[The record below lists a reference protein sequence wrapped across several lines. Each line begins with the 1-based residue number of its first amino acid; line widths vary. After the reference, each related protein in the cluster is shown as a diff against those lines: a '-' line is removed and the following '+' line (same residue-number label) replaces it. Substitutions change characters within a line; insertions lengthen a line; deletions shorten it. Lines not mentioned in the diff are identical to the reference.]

1 MLFTSY
7 GFILFLAVLTLL
19 YYLIPGKLQWM
30 LLLLGS
36 YVFYAICGLEY
47 LPFLAG
53 VTLVVYFGALII
65 DKKLTEQNEYLKVHK
80 EELSKDDKKAY
91 KAAQKKKRMVFQV
104 IAVVLCL
111 AILALVKYVN
121 FFISNINAVLASS
134 GDGAQIT
141 FLSIAMPLGISFY
154 TLQALSYLFDVSRGT
169 IKAEKNLFKVA
180 LFVSFF
186 PQLVQGPISRFKDL
200 SETLY
205 SPHPF
210 NKQAVAFGLQRVV
223 WGFFKKLVI
232 ADRLMPAVQ
241 TLYSDVNVY
250 NGAYAVFAM
259 LFYTIQLYA
268 DFTGGIDITIGVAEM
283 LGIRL
288 QENFNLPYFSTSLK
302 EYWRRWHITMCN
314 WFRDYIFY
322 PVSSSKG
329 MQKFSKFTRN
339 HLGQKAGRRLPVY
352 ISSFTVW
359 FLTGLWHGASWNF
372 IVWGLANFLIL
383 MISEELEPLYE
394 RFHKRLPCTE
404 KLPYRI
410 FQIVRTFALICVLN
424 MFDVCKTIGDTVRMF
439 LSVFTFKNWD
449 SIFSGGL
456 LDLGITGAD
465 YIVLGVG
472 VLVLLGVS
480 LYKTKHADVRGA
492 ITKKAPVAKYV
503 LWAVLVLVILIFGS
517 YGIGYDSS
525 QFIYNQF

>member
-19 YYLIPGKLQWM
+19 YYVIPGKLQWM

-47 LPFLAG
+47 LPYLVA
-53 VTLVVYFGALII
+53 VTLIVYFGARIL
-65 DKKLTEQNEYLKVHK
+65 DKKLSEQSEYLKTNKASLSK
-80 EELSKDDKKAY
+80 EEKKEY

-104 IAVVLCL
+104 VAVILCL
-111 AILALVKYVN
+111 LILALVKYVN
-121 FFISNINAVLASS
+121 FFITNINSIFFTS
-134 GDGAQIT
+134 GDGLS
-141 FLSIAMPLGISFY
+141 FLKIAMPLGISFY

-169 IKAEKNLFKVA
+169 IPAEKNLFRVA

-210 NKQAVAFGLQRVV
+210 NKQAVAFGLQRIV

-232 ADRLMPAVQ
+232 ADRIMPAVQ
-241 TLYSDVNVY
+241 TIFSDINTYS
-250 NGAYAVFAM
+250 GAYTLFGM

-283 LGIRL
+283 LGIRV

-322 PVSSSKG
+322 PLSSSKG

-352 ISSFTVW
+352 VSSFVVW
-359 FLTGLWHGASWNF
+359 FLTGIWHGASWNF
-372 IVWGLANFLIL
+372 IVWGLANWAIL
-383 MISEELEPLYE
+383 MISEEFEPLYE
-394 RFHKRLPCTE
+394 GFHKKCTFAQ

-424 MFDVCKTIGDTVRMF
+424 MFDVCKSIGETVTAF
-439 LSVFTFKNWD
+439 LSVFTSKNWD
-449 SIFSGGL
+449 SVADGGL
-456 LDLGITGAD
+456 LDLGISVSD
-465 YIVLGVG
+465 YIVIGIG
-472 VLVLLGVS
+472 VLILFGVS
-480 LYKTKHADVRGA
+480 LYKNKNGDIRKA
-492 ITKKAPVAKYV
+492 ITKKAPAVKYA
-503 LWAVLVLVILIFGS
+503 LWAGFVIVILIFGT

>member
-19 YYLIPGKLQWM
+19 YYVIPGKLQWM

-47 LPFLAG
+47 VPFLVA
-53 VTLVVYFGALII
+53 VTLIVYFGARIL
-65 DKKLTEQNEYLKVHK
+65 DRKLTEQSDYLKENKGTLSK
-80 EELSKDDKKAY
+80 EEKKEY
-91 KAAQKKKRMVFQV
+91 KAVQKKKRMVFQV
-104 IAVVLCL
+104 IAVILCL
-111 AILALVKYVN
+111 LILALVKYVN
-121 FFISNINAVLASS
+121 FFIGNINSIFFAS
-134 GDGAQIT
+134 GEGLT
-141 FLSIAMPLGISFY
+141 FLKIAMPLGISFY

-169 IKAEKNLFKVA
+169 IKAEKNVFKVA

-210 NKQAVAFGLQRVV
+210 NKHAVAFGLQRIV

-232 ADRLMPAVQ
+232 ADRMMPAVQ
-241 TLYSDVNVY
+241 TIFSDVNTY
-250 NGAYAVFAM
+250 SGAYVLFGM
-259 LFYTIQLYA
+259 LFYTVQLYA

-283 LGIRL
+283 LGIKV

-339 HLGQKAGRRLPVY
+339 HLGQKAGRRIPVY
-352 ISSFTVW
+352 ISSFVVW
-359 FLTGLWHGASWNF
+359 FMTGIWHGASWNF
-372 IVWGLANFLIL
+372 IVWGLGNWAIL
-383 MISEELEPLYE
+383 MISEEFEPLYE
-394 RFHKRLPCTE
+394 GFHKKLSFSN

-410 FQIVRTFALICVLN
+410 FQILRTFALICVLN
-424 MFDVCKTIGDTVRMF
+424 MFDVCKTIGETVSAF
-439 LSVFTFKNWD
+439 F
-449 SIFSGGL
+449 SIFSSQNWDKVSDGGL
-456 LDLGITGAD
+456 LDLGISVSD
-465 YIVLGVG
+465 YIVLGVA
-472 VLVLLGVS
+472 VLIVLGVS
-480 LYKTKHADVRGA
+480 LYKNKNGDIRNG
-492 ITKKAPVAKYV
+492 ITKKAPAAKYA
-503 LWAVLVLVILIFGS
+503 LWAVLVIVILIFGT

>member
-19 YYLIPGKLQWM
+19 YYVIPGKFQWM

-36 YVFYAICGLEY
+36 YVFYAICGLDY

-53 VTLVVYFGALII
+53 VTLIVYFGARII
-65 DKKLTEQNEYLKVHK
+65 DKKLTEQNDYLKTHK
-80 EELSKDDKKAY
+80 EELSKEAKKEY
-91 KAAQKKKRMVFQV
+91 KAAQKKKRMLFQV

-111 AILALVKYVN
+111 LILALVKYVN
-121 FFISNINAVLASS
+121 FFLSNINALLASS
-134 GDGAQIT
+134 GGTQLT

-169 IKAEKNLFKVA
+169 VKAEKNIFKVA

-210 NKQAVAFGLQRVV
+210 NRQAVAFGLQRIV

-241 TLYSDVNVY
+241 TIFSDTGTY
-250 NGAYAVFAM
+250 TGAYAVFGM
-259 LFYTIQLYA
+259 LFYTVQLYA

-283 LGIRL
+283 LGIRV

-314 WFRDYIFY
+314 WFRDYVFY

-329 MQKFSKFTRN
+329 MQKFAKFTKN

-352 ISSFTVW
+352 ISSFVVW
-359 FLTGLWHGASWNF
+359 FLTGIWHGASWNF
-372 IVWGLANFLIL
+372 IVWGLANFAIL
-383 MISEELEPLYE
+383 MISEEFEPLYD
-394 RFHKRLPCTE
+394 RFHKRFAFSE

-410 FQIVRTFALICVLN
+410 FQIIRTFALICVLN
-424 MFDVCKTIGDTVRMF
+424 MFDVCKTIGETVRMF
-439 LSVFTFKNWD
+439 GSVFTFRNWD
-449 SIFSGGL
+449 SAFSGGL
-456 LDLGITGAD
+456 LDLGITAAD

-472 VLVLLGVS
+472 VLILFGVS
-480 LYKTKHADVRGA
+480 LYKNKNNDIRGA
-492 ITKKAPVAKYV
+492 ITKKPVAAKYA
-503 LWAVLVLVILIFGS
+503 LWAVFVIVILIFGT